1 MMVQGGKKPFV
12 SAECNYSCNKAGA
25 LRVHMRTHSGEK
37 PYSCKQREYSC
48 TTVSDLKKH
57 LLTHSGEKNH
67 SVAIHA
73 PIPAQQVVTSNSTW
87 QHIQGRRI
95 SAVTSAIIHA
105 TMLVVWRNTCGS
117 ILGKN
122 VCMQS
127 VYLNLHNFKQ
137 SEDSYALT
145 HRWEALCFQEM
156 QLHVQCACSLFIWGG
171 TWKSILLRWSCFP
184 CVDECNTGIKQ
195 SS

>member
-73 PIPAQQVVTSNSTW
+73 PIPAQQVVTSNST
-87 QHIQGRRI
+87 
-95 SAVTSAIIHA
+95 
-105 TMLVVWRNTCGS
+105 
-117 ILGKN
+117 
-122 VCMQS
+122 
-127 VYLNLHNFKQ
+127 
-137 SEDSYALT
+137 
-145 HRWEALCFQEM
+145 
-156 QLHVQCACSLFIWGG
+156 
-171 TWKSILLRWSCFP
+171 
-184 CVDECNTGIKQ
+184 
-195 SS
+195 

>member
-73 PIPAQQVVTSNSTW
+73 PIPAQQVVTSSSTC
-87 QHIQGRRI
+87 QHIPGRSI
-95 SAVTSAIIHA
+95 SVVTIATIHA
-105 TMLVVWRNTCGS
+105 TMLV
-117 ILGKN
+117 
-122 VCMQS
+122 
-127 VYLNLHNFKQ
+127 
-137 SEDSYALT
+137 A
-145 HRWEALCFQEM
+145 
-156 QLHVQCACSLFIWGG
+156 
-171 TWKSILLRWSCFP
+171 
-184 CVDECNTGIKQ
+184 
-195 SS
+195 

>member
-87 QHIQGRRI
+87 QHIQGRSI
-95 SAVTSAIIHA
+95 SAVTSATIHA

-117 ILGKN
+117 ILEKN
-122 VCMQS
+122 RLHAIS
-127 VYLNLHNFKQ
+127 ATYLTGIQVVKISQ
-137 SEDSYALT
+137 TIT
-145 HRWEALCFQEM
+145 HWREALYLQ
-156 QLHVQCACSLFIWGG
+156 
-171 TWKSILLRWSCFP
+171 
-184 CVDECNTGIKQ
+184 
-195 SS
+195 